1 LVRDLRNHS
10 GERELIGITGHT
22 NGIGKE
28 VFARL
33 GVDALGFSTSNGYD
47 ITSPSSRR
55 KIIDQVQD
63 CEIFINNAQAGYGQ
77 VDLLIELF
85 QAWKDQPRLIM
96 NVGSRIAEITL
107 PSHRLHLLHY
117 SAQKK
122 ALKTTVAELQG
133 YTCAVDY
140 VWFAYVGTEKI
151 LAKYPHFTTGDY
163 ITVPAAADIIMQ
175 PVRDYLKRNGSGL
188 LPAS

>member
-1 LVRDLRNHS
+1 M
-10 GERELIGITGHT
+10 IGITGHT
-22 NGIGKE
+22 QGIGQE

-33 GVDALGFSTSNGYD
+33 GGDALGFSTSNGYD
-47 ITSPSSRR
+47 ITSQPSRR
-55 KIIDQVQD
+55 RIIDAVRHCD
-63 CEIFINNAQAGYGQ
+63 VFINNAQSGWGQ

-85 QAWKDQPRLIM
+85 QAWKDQPRLIV
-96 NVGSRIAEITL
+96 NVGSRIAEVTL

-122 ALKTTVAELQG
+122 ALKATVAELQG
-133 YTCAVDY
+133 YVCAVEY

-175 PVRDYLKRNGSGL
+175 PVQDYLKRNGSGL
-188 LPAS
+188 LPASLSLLASGQA